1 MLYLLYAE
9 LFFFIAATS
18 HLMCHF
24 PLSISTSWGLGLHLC
39 CFFTMYL
46 ARGRFSISICWMIW
60 WTFHQGLDSLSHF
73 FLEPFIFHLQGLY
86 SEVLG
91 FWCEQGSSE
100 PVSVGSKHFLTFRF
114 NTHWFGIRWVSSCQ
128 YEWCRNYLQYS
139 ESCSQLFSEL
149 YPELST
155 KIRQRKFIWKDWE
168 SRDLISNLDSP
179 LHWRR

>member
-60 WTFHQGLDSLSHF
+60 WTFHQGLDSLHTSFLSHSF
-73 FLEPFIFHLQGLY
+73 SIFRVSTQRCWVFGVNKDPQNQSLWAVSTSWHLDSTRTGLVSGGFHL
-86 SEVLG
+86 
-91 FWCEQGSSE
+91 
-100 PVSVGSKHFLTFRF
+100 VSMNDAGIICNIQNLAHSYFLNF
-114 NTHWFGIRWVSSCQ
+114 IQSCQ
-128 YEWCRNYLQYS
+128 
-139 ESCSQLFSEL
+139 
-149 YPELST
+149 P
-155 KIRQRKFIWKDWE
+155 K
-168 SRDLISNLDSP
+168 
-179 LHWRR
+179 